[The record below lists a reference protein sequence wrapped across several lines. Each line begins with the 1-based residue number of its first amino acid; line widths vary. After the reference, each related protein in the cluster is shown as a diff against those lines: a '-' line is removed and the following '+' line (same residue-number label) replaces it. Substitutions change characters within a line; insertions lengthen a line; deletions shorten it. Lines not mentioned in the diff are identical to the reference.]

1 MRKLLYLLLFAILI
15 SCNNYLVTNRQ
26 STSKTI
32 AVDST
37 IISDSSVENW
47 INKYKIGL
55 DSLMEVVIGYNE
67 VAMVKNDPESNLGN
81 FVCDLVLDFVNRDLK
96 DSLNGYPCMVVMNN
110 GGFRSFLPA
119 GEIRVKDVLD
129 RKSVV

>member
-67 VAMVKNDPESNLGN
+67 V
-81 FVCDLVLDFVNRDLK
+81 
-96 DSLNGYPCMVVMNN
+96 
-110 GGFRSFLPA
+110 
-119 GEIRVKDVLD
+119 
-129 RKSVV
+129 

>member
-67 VAMVKNDPESNLGN
+67 VAMVKNDPEGNLGN
-81 FVCDLVLDFVNRDLK
+81 FVCDLVLDFVNRNLK

-110 GGFRSFLPA
+110 GGFRSFCLL
-119 GEIRVKDVLD
+119 ER
-129 RKSVV
+129 SE